1 MKTRPCYYVLG
12 VCLVGLNAFVREFA
26 RWFDF
31 PRAELYFKNLC
42 DCSKRMTSL
51 ESCYRD
57 HGGLC
62 PDSFLRHFSGYDF
75 ELVVHVCNVLLA
87 MSFSLLK
94 TVGWNSKSV
103 YAAIDYNEVEY
114 WGEMSE
120 WVHKVLGKKIK
131 GSSRVLR
138 YATLA
143 IVSRNFKFTIACL
156 PVKRGEGHDLV
167 VGRLLDLA
175 AYAGIDTILLDRG
188 FYNAGVIKAIQHR
201 RMGYILIAKK
211 SKKLKKL
218 YMESRKTGRWDWLY
232 EMNKGFKNHRQVH
245 LYMKEDP
252 RHEYMG
258 VISNRPVSPA
268 DMDMLFQAYR
278 KRWNIENSYKERK
291 QFHVKTSS
299 KNPAYRYLAYC
310 VSLLIVNLMQLARKK
325 NNAKFTK
332 ANMKKLL
339 SLLLK
344 GVTGIIELGRNTRA
358 IISTTFT

>member
-1 MKTRPCYYVLG
+1 
-12 VCLVGLNAFVREFA
+12 
-26 RWFDF
+26 
-31 PRAELYFKNLC
+31 
-42 DCSKRMTSL
+42 MTSL
-51 ESCYRD
+51 ESCYQD

-62 PDSFLRHFSGYDF
+62 PDSFLRHFSRYDF
-75 ELVVHVCNVLLA
+75 ETVIHVCNVLLA

-94 TVGWNSKSV
+94 TVGWNSKNV

-114 WGEMSE
+114 WGEMRE

-131 GSSRVLR
+131 GSCRVLR

-143 IVSRNFKFTIACL
+143 IVSKNFKYTIACL
-156 PVKRGEGHDLV
+156 PVKRGESHEHV
-167 VGRLLDLA
+167 VERLLDLV
-175 AYAGIDTILLDRG
+175 AYAGIDTVLLDRG
-188 FYNAGVIKAIQHR
+188 FYNASVIKAIEQK

-232 EMNKGFKNHRQVH
+232 EMNKGFRNHRQVH
-245 LYMKEDP
+245 LFMKEDR

-258 VISNRPVSPA
+258 VISNKPVSPT
-268 DMDMLFQAYR
+268 DMDILFQAYR
-278 KRWNIENSYKERK
+278 KRWNIENCFKERK

-299 KNPAYRYLAYC
+299 KNPVYRYLAYC

-332 ANMKKLL
+332 ANMKKLMG
-339 SLLLK
+339 LLLK
-344 GVTGIIELGRNTRA
+344 GVTGIVELGRNKTA